1 MANLF
6 NLKCLDL
13 KECFVALLAM
23 IATQSTAFGRAQ
35 EEAKSNHLALPEKEQ
50 INSEVNSEVNMEA
63 IKEKYWALGN
73 ETELGVVQNR
83 AYTKSGKFEFSF
95 NLGVLYSD
103 PFLEVKTL
111 GFSAGYHL
119 SEYFS
124 LHLLALKHITQP
136 SSALTTF
143 QSTLGAT
150 VDTNIPRYY
159 LGTEAMGSLF
169 YGKLSVL
176 GKSIIYYDFY
186 FLGGLGLTN
195 TESGNYP
202 TPSLGLGQRFYLNRT
217 LSIRLDYRLFYF
229 YENIVEK
236 VVPTM
241 IGQIRGQRSN
251 WNNTVN
257 LGINIS
263 TFGIKD

>member
-1 MANLF
+1 
-6 NLKCLDL
+6 
-13 KECFVALLAM
+13 
-23 IATQSTAFGRAQ
+23 
-35 EEAKSNHLALPEKEQ
+35 
-50 INSEVNSEVNMEA
+50 
-63 IKEKYWALGN
+63 
-73 ETELGVVQNR
+73 
-83 AYTKSGKFEFSF
+83 
-95 NLGVLYSD
+95 
-103 PFLEVKTL
+103 
-111 GFSAGYHL
+111 
-119 SEYFS
+119 
-124 LHLLALKHITQP
+124 
-136 SSALTTF
+136 
-143 QSTLGAT
+143 
-150 VDTNIPRYY
+150 
-159 LGTEAMGSLF
+159 MGSLF

-257 LGINIS
+257 LGINLS